1 MLFLYGSY
9 ASKNGKTNQINRE
22 SIVNKSMKPLCNKRF
37 KGVFLVLVLT
47 LFNLLNVLATEDP
60 DDKVDVVVLDAGH
73 GGKDPGALGKNSRE
87 KDIVLAIA
95 LKVGQY
101 IEENFPGVK
110 VIYTRKK
117 DEFIELHER
126 ANIANEN
133 RADLFI
139 SIHANWWSN
148 TGSTGTETYTMGTS
162 LDDRNLQVAMKE
174 NSVITLEEDYTTNY
188 EGFDPNSAE
197 SYIIF
202 NLMQKTF
209 QQQSVD
215 FAGLVQNQFR
225 ERAKRYDRG
234 VKQERFLVLWRT
246 TMPSVLI
253 ETGFI
258 SNTNEEAYLK
268 SKQGQE
274 YMASA
279 IYRAFKDYK
288 EHIEE
293 RSRYSNNVPA
303 AGETIEDVPDREIR
317 PKAILQKSTEPIP
330 PDDSTIYYMVQV
342 LTTTVSRPLDEAAFS
357 NYGHVSEFKINN
369 LYKYAV
375 GRSTSF
381 DQISGSLDLV
391 HEDFPG
397 AFIIAI
403 QAGKIIRLEEA
414 RKQNK

>member
-1 MLFLYGSY
+1 MLFLYGTY
-9 ASKNGKTNQINRE
+9 TSKKGKTNQINRE
-22 SIVNKSMKPLCNKRF
+22 LIVNKCLTPLLNKRF
-37 KGVFLVLVLT
+37 SGVFLIYVLT
-47 LFNLLNVLATEDP
+47 LFNLSIILAADDP
-60 DDKVDVVVLDAGH
+60 DDKVNVVVLDAGH
-73 GGKDPGALGKNSRE
+73 GGRDPGALGKNSRE
-87 KDIVLAIA
+87 KDIVLAIT

-101 IEENFPGVK
+101 IEKNIPDVK

-133 RADLFI
+133 KADLFI
-139 SIHANWWSN
+139 SIHANSWTNSR
-148 TGSTGTETYTMGTS
+148 SSGTETYTMGTS
-162 LDDRNLQVAMKE
+162 LDERNLQVAMKE

-215 FAGLVQNQFR
+215 FAGLVQYQFR
-225 ERAKRYDRG
+225 ERARRYDRG

-246 TMPSVLI
+246 TMPAVLI
-253 ETGFI
+253 ETGYI
-258 SNTNEEAYLK
+258 SNASEEAYLK

-288 EHIEE
+288 ENIEE
-293 RSRYSNNVPA
+293 KSLYANN
-303 AGETIEDVPDREIR
+303 AGTADEIIEDIPDREIR
-317 PKAILQKSTEPIP
+317 PKAILQKSTEKMSH
-330 PDDSTIYYMVQV
+330 DDSTVFYMVQV
-342 LTTTVSRPLDEAAFS
+342 LTTTVSRPLDDLSFS

-375 GRSTSF
+375 GRSTSY
-381 DQISGSLDLV
+381 DEIAGSLDLV
-391 HEDFPG
+391 QNDFPG
-397 AFIIAI
+397 AFIIAV
-403 QAGKIIRLEEA
+403 QKGRIISMEEA
-414 RKQNK
+414 GMQNK

>member
-1 MLFLYGSY
+1 M
-9 ASKNGKTNQINRE
+9 
-22 SIVNKSMKPLCNKRF
+22 
-37 KGVFLVLVLT
+37 
-47 LFNLLNVLATEDP
+47 LATEDP

-87 KDIVLAIA
+87 KDIVLGIA

-101 IEENFPGVK
+101 IEENIPDVK

-133 RADLFI
+133 HADLFI

-148 TGSTGTETYTMGTS
+148 TRSSGTETYTMGTS

-215 FAGLVQNQFR
+215 FAGLVQDQFR
-225 ERAKRYDRG
+225 ERARRYDRG

-258 SNTNEEAYLK
+258 SNGDEEAYLQ
-268 SKQGQE
+268 SEQGQE
-274 YMASA
+274 YLASA

-288 EHIEE
+288 EHIEG
-293 RSRYSNNVPA
+293 RSLYANNAAA
-303 AGETIEDVPDREIR
+303 AGEIIEDIPDREIR
-317 PKAILQKSTEPIP
+317 PKAILQKSTDTMIP
-330 PDDSTIYYMVQV
+330 GDSTIYYMVQV
-342 LTTTVSRPLDEAAFS
+342 LTTTISRPLDDMSFS

-381 DQISGSLDLV
+381 EQISGSLDLV
-391 HEDFPG
+391 QEDFPG
-397 AFIIAI
+397 AFIIAV
-403 QAGKIIRLEEA
+403 QAGKIIPMKEA
-414 RKQNK
+414 REQNK

>member
-1 MLFLYGSY
+1 M
-9 ASKNGKTNQINRE
+9 NI
-22 SIVNKSMKPLCNKRF
+22 
-37 KGVFLVLVLT
+37 
-47 LFNLLNVLATEDP
+47 LATEDP

-87 KDIVLAIA
+87 KDIALAIV

-101 IEENFPGVK
+101 IEENIPGVT

-133 RADLFI
+133 HADLFI

-148 TGSTGTETYTMGTS
+148 TRSTGTETYTMGTS

-174 NSVITLEEDYTTNY
+174 NSVITMEEDYTTNY

-202 NLMQKTF
+202 NLMQKTY

-215 FAGLVQNQFR
+215 FAGLVQDQFR
-225 ERAKRYDRG
+225 ERAKRNDRG

-258 SNTNEEAYLK
+258 SNKSEEAYLK

-274 YMASA
+274 YLASA
-279 IYRAFKDYK
+279 IFRAFKDYK
-288 EHIEE
+288 VNIEG
-293 RSRYSNNVPA
+293 RSLYANNAAA
-303 AGETIEDVPDREIR
+303 AGEIIEDVPDREIR
-317 PKAILQKSTEPIP
+317 PKAILQKSTETISS
-330 PDDSTIYYMVQV
+330 DDSTVYYMVQV
-342 LTTTVSRPLDEAAFS
+342 LTTTLSWPLDDLSFS
-357 NYGHVSEFKINN
+357 NYGYVSEFKINN

-375 GRSTSF
+375 GRSTSYN
-381 DQISGSLDLV
+381 QISGSLDLV
-391 HEDFPG
+391 QEDFPG
-397 AFIIAI
+397 AFIIAV
-403 QAGKIIRLEEA
+403 QSGKIISMEEA
-414 RKQNK
+414 GEQNK

>member
-1 MLFLYGSY
+1 M
-9 ASKNGKTNQINRE
+9 NI
-22 SIVNKSMKPLCNKRF
+22 
-37 KGVFLVLVLT
+37 
-47 LFNLLNVLATEDP
+47 LATEDP

-87 KDIVLAIA
+87 KDIALAIV

-101 IEENFPGVK
+101 IEENIPGVT

-133 RADLFI
+133 HADLFI

-148 TGSTGTETYTMGTS
+148 TRSTGTETYTMGTS

-174 NSVITLEEDYTTNY
+174 NSVITMEEDYTTNY

-215 FAGLVQNQFR
+215 FAGLVQDQFR
-225 ERAKRYDRG
+225 ERAKRNDRG

-258 SNTNEEAYLK
+258 SNKSEEAYLK

-274 YMASA
+274 YLASA
-279 IYRAFKDYK
+279 IFRAFKDYK
-288 EHIEE
+288 VNIEG
-293 RSRYSNNVPA
+293 RSLYANNAAA
-303 AGETIEDVPDREIR
+303 AGEIIEDVPDREIR
-317 PKAILQKSTEPIP
+317 PKAILQKSTETISS
-330 PDDSTIYYMVQV
+330 DDSTVYYMVQV
-342 LTTTVSRPLDEAAFS
+342 LTTTLSRPLDDLSFS
-357 NYGHVSEFKINN
+357 NYGYVSEFKINN

-375 GRSTSF
+375 GRSTSYN
-381 DQISGSLDLV
+381 QISGSLDLV
-391 HEDFPG
+391 QEDFPG
-397 AFIIAI
+397 AFIIAV
-403 QAGKIIRLEEA
+403 QSGKIISMEEA
-414 RKQNK
+414 GEQNK

>member
-1 MLFLYGSY
+1 M
-9 ASKNGKTNQINRE
+9 
-22 SIVNKSMKPLCNKRF
+22 NKRLS
-37 KGVFLVLVLT
+37 GAFLISLLG
-47 LFNLLNVLATEDP
+47 LFMPSAVIATEAP
-60 DDKVDVVVLDAGH
+60 DDKVDVVVIDAGH

-101 IEENFPGVK
+101 IEENIPDVK

-133 RADLFI
+133 NADLFI
-139 SIHANWWSN
+139 SIHANWWTN
-148 TGSTGTETYTMGTS
+148 TRSAGTETYTMGTS

-174 NSVITLEEDYTTNY
+174 NSVITMEEDYTTNY

-202 NLMQKTF
+202 NLMQRTF
-209 QQQSVD
+209 QQQSID
-215 FAGLVQNQFR
+215 FAGLVQDQFR

-258 SNTNEEAYLK
+258 SNSSEEAYLK
-268 SKQGQE
+268 SRQGQE
-274 YMASA
+274 YLASA

-288 EHIEE
+288 ENIEG
-293 RSRYSNNVPA
+293 RSLYTNHA
-303 AGETIEDVPDREIR
+303 ATAGESIKDLPDREIR
-317 PKAILQKSTEPIP
+317 PNAVLQKSTEKLSRE
-330 PDDSTIYYMVQV
+330 DSTIYYMVQV
-342 LTTTVSRPLDEAAFS
+342 LTTTISRPLDDLSFS
-357 NYGHVSEFKINN
+357 NYGHVSEFKLNN

-375 GRSTSF
+375 GKSTSYS
-381 DQISGSLDLV
+381 QIAGSLERV
-391 HEDFPG
+391 QEDFPG
-397 AFIIAI
+397 AFIIAV
-403 QAGKIIRLEEA
+403 QAGKIIPAEQA
-414 RKQNK
+414 RKQNKH

>member
-1 MLFLYGSY
+1 L
-9 ASKNGKTNQINRE
+9 
-22 SIVNKSMKPLCNKRF
+22 NKRLS
-37 KGVFLVLVLT
+37 GVFLVSILT
-47 LFNLLNVLATEDP
+47 LFNLPNIQATEDP

-73 GGKDPGALGKNSRE
+73 GGKDPGALGKDSRE
-87 KDIVLAIA
+87 KDIVLAIV

-101 IEENFPGVK
+101 IEENIPDVK

-117 DEFIELHER
+117 DEFIEVYER

-133 RADLFI
+133 NADLFI
-139 SIHANWWSN
+139 SIHANWWTN
-148 TGSTGTETYTMGTS
+148 TRSTGTETYTMGTS
-162 LDDRNLQVAMKE
+162 LDERNLQVAMKE
-174 NSVITLEEDYTTNY
+174 NSVITLEDDYTTNY

-215 FAGLVQNQFR
+215 FAGLVQDQFR
-225 ERAKRYDRG
+225 DRAMRYDRG

-246 TMPSVLI
+246 TMPAVLI

-258 SNTNEEAYLK
+258 SNKSEEAYLK

-288 EHIEE
+288 ETIEE
-293 RSRYSNNVPA
+293 KSLYANNVGA
-303 AGETIEDVPDREIR
+303 SSEIIEDVPDREIR
-317 PKAILQKSTEPIP
+317 PKAILQKSTEEMSR
-330 PDDSTIYYMVQV
+330 DDSTIYYMVQV
-342 LTTTVSRPLDEAAFS
+342 LTTTISRPLDDLSFS
-357 NYGHVSEFKINN
+357 NYGHVSEFKLNN

-375 GRSTSF
+375 GKSPSYN
-381 DQISGSLDLV
+381 QISGSLGLV
-391 HEDFPG
+391 QEDFPG

-403 QAGKIIRLEEA
+403 QEGKIISLEEA
-414 RKQNK
+414 GEQNK

>member
-1 MLFLYGSY
+1 M
-9 ASKNGKTNQINRE
+9 
-22 SIVNKSMKPLCNKRF
+22 VHKSLKPLLHKRF
-37 KGVFLVLVLT
+37 SGAFLISVITLGSLT
-47 LFNLLNVLATEDP
+47 NILAAVDP

-73 GGKDPGALGKNSRE
+73 GGKDPGAQGYNSRE
-87 KDIVLAIA
+87 KDIVLGIT
-95 LKVGQY
+95 LKVGKY
-101 IEENFPGVK
+101 IEENIPDVK

-117 DEFIELHER
+117 DEFVELHER

-133 RADLFI
+133 HADLFI

-148 TGSTGTETYTMGTS
+148 IRSSGTETYTMGIS

-215 FAGLVQNQFR
+215 FASLVQDQFR

-258 SNTNEEAYLK
+258 SNRTEEAYLK
-268 SKQGQE
+268 SAQGQE
-274 YMASA
+274 YLASA
-279 IYRAFKDYK
+279 IYRAFKEYK
-288 EHIEE
+288 EYIEG
-293 RSRYSNNVPA
+293 RSLYANNA
-303 AGETIEDVPDREIR
+303 ASAGEMIEDIPDREIR
-317 PKAILQKSTEPIP
+317 PKAILQKSTEAMS

-342 LTTTVSRPLDEAAFS
+342 LTTTISRPLDDIGFS
-357 NYGHVSEFKINN
+357 NYGHVSEFKLNN

-375 GRSTSF
+375 GRSTSKE
-381 DQISGSLDLV
+381 QISESLNLV
-391 HEDFPG
+391 QEDFPG
-397 AFIIAI
+397 AFIIAV
-403 QAGKIIRLEEA
+403 QAGKIIPLEEA
-414 RKQNK
+414 LEQNK

>member
-1 MLFLYGSY
+1 L
-9 ASKNGKTNQINRE
+9 
-22 SIVNKSMKPLCNKRF
+22 NKRLS
-37 KGVFLVLVLT
+37 GVFLVSILT
-47 LFNLLNVLATEDP
+47 LFNLPNIQATEDP

-73 GGKDPGALGKNSRE
+73 GGKDPGALGKDSRE
-87 KDIVLAIA
+87 KDIVLAIV

-101 IEENFPGVK
+101 IEENIPDVK

-117 DEFIELHER
+117 DEFIEVYER

-133 RADLFI
+133 NADLFI
-139 SIHANWWSN
+139 SIHANWWTN
-148 TGSTGTETYTMGTS
+148 TRSTGTETYTMGTS
-162 LDDRNLQVAMKE
+162 LDERNLQVAMKE
-174 NSVITLEEDYTTNY
+174 NSVITLEDDYTTNY

-215 FAGLVQNQFR
+215 FAGLVQDQFR
-225 ERAKRYDRG
+225 DRAMRYDRG

-246 TMPSVLI
+246 TMPAVLI

-258 SNTNEEAYLK
+258 SNKSEEAYLK

-288 EHIEE
+288 ETIEE
-293 RSRYSNNVPA
+293 KSLYANNVGA
-303 AGETIEDVPDREIR
+303 SSEIIEDVPDREIR
-317 PKAILQKSTEPIP
+317 PKAILQKSTEKMSR
-330 PDDSTIYYMVQV
+330 DDSTIYYMVQV
-342 LTTTVSRPLDEAAFS
+342 LTTTISRPLDDLSFS
-357 NYGHVSEFKINN
+357 NYGHVSEFKLNN

-375 GRSTSF
+375 GKSPSYN
-381 DQISGSLDLV
+381 QISGSLGLV
-391 HEDFPG
+391 QEDFPG

-403 QAGKIIRLEEA
+403 QEGKIISLEEA
-414 RKQNK
+414 GEQNK